1 MHILMDLAPSLAVFL
16 GILVEAI
23 KVDRKAWKKSQEK
36 HIKKIPVNNPCLLYL
51 SENLIK
57 AQIKASSEK

>member
-1 MHILMDLAPSLAVFL
+1 MDLAPSLAVFL